1 MSQTFI
7 YLLPIIIIWELFEQN
22 VLAQQNPFWSEH
34 IYDTWI
40 GDMFMGIMGWF
51 ASILISTEHRPVHLS
66 GLFHGIVFV
75 SIQISFYRIFE
86 FEYKEMWGIAISFF
100 FSTLLTWMLPLV
112 LFYTTTALD
121 LLFGSCCSQCI
132 KNIRVGYMQRDEKL
146 RDLLVFGILITL
158 PLLLVMQVRGFII
171 PIVSIT
177 GTVIALLYK
186 PIKAFTIKAFLKV
199 NPTALIAPAPLR
211 PKILSVV
218 YRF

>member
-1 MSQTFI
+1 
-7 YLLPIIIIWELFEQN
+7 
-22 VLAQQNPFWSEH
+22 
-34 IYDTWI
+34 
-40 GDMFMGIMGWF
+40 MGIMGWF
-51 ASILISTEHRPVHLS
+51 ASILISTEHRPVHLSGLFHGIS

-86 FEYKEMWGIAISFF
+86 FEYKEMWGIAISFI

-121 LLFGSCCSQCI
+121 LLFGSCCSQCN

-177 GTVIALLYK
+177 GTVIAILYK
-186 PIKAFTIKAFLKV
+186 PFKNAFIVK
-199 NPTALIAPAPLR
+199 PTAMITPL
-211 PKILSVV
+211 PSQSILPVV